1 MENLFNETFQIQG
14 IFPVPVVRNNIQKDF
29 TEEEKSI
36 FDYHSQNTYLNAGN
50 TTSSERYVLK
60 DDKLK
65 NIKNF
70 IDSGIDYYVKNIII
84 PKHGPLEFY
93 VTQSWLNFTKPNQF
107 HHKHEHPNSII
118 SGVFYIDADVEK
130 DKIFFYKENSY
141 KQISFPTDNYN
152 WWNSPSWYF
161 EVKTGDLLL
170 FPSNL
175 THMVENKVGEN
186 VRCSLA
192 FNVFAK
198 GYFGDEESMTAL
210 HV

>member
-1 MENLFNETFQIQG
+1 MKNLFNETFQIQG